1 MPALAD
7 LPRYAI
13 ASAFSFCFVIA
24 ATAGLHE
31 IAGLSQTLAPAVAL
45 VAAFAVNFVLLRRFV
60 FPGQSAPV
68 GRQLAETAVTSLLF
82 RALEYAIFLA
92 LHLGLDVNYLV
103 ATGASVCISAL
114 GKYFV
119 YREIV
124 FNRARSDSAPSA
136 TEPAIRSRAGRLGLQ
151 MRRRDAGLE
160 LEPAHPLEDP
170 LGDHPLAGERVAD
183 DPERRTSAPR
193 SAPAPRRGSATGC
206 GRCGRR

>member
-1 MPALAD
+1 VRALAD

-31 IAGLSQTLAPAVAL
+31 VAGLSQTLAPAVAL
-45 VAAFAVNFVLLRRFV
+45 VLAFAVNFVLLRRFV
-60 FPGQSAPV
+60 FPGQSTPV

-82 RALEYAIFLA
+82 RVVEYAIFLA
-92 LHLGLDVNYLV
+92 LHLGLEVNYLI

-124 FNRARSDSAPSA
+124 FSRSRSGPPPSGA
-136 TEPAIRSRAGRLGLQ
+136 EPAEPGSKPAAPGSR
-151 MRRRDAGLE
+151 
-160 LEPAHPLEDP
+160 
-170 LGDHPLAGERVAD
+170 
-183 DPERRTSAPR
+183 
-193 SAPAPRRGSATGC
+193 
-206 GRCGRR
+206 